1 MKHRNDEELR
11 WKTLSSEYILKEPW
25 MTVRKDCMQLPN
37 GNINPAYWCLEYPD
51 WINVIAITD
60 DGKYVFERQY
70 RHGLDIVEWEI
81 PAGVVEK
88 GEEPMHAAQR
98 ELMEETGFGGGEWEL
113 FMESCSNPSACNN
126 ISHTYIAR
134 GVRPMG
140 QQHFDEAEDLDV
152 YLLTE
157 QQVRDILERDE
168 LKQALMVA
176 PLWKYFYKKDQ
187 K

>member
-1 MKHRNDEELR
+1 MKHRSDEELR

-113 FMESCSNPSACNN
+113 FMESRLQSECL
-126 ISHTYIAR
+126 
-134 GVRPMG
+134 
-140 QQHFDEAEDLDV
+140 QQYFP
-152 YLLTE
+152 YLHRTWC
-157 QQVRDILERDE
+157 
-168 LKQALMVA
+168 A
-176 PLWKYFYKKDQ
+176 PYGPTAFR
-187 K
+187 